1 MTWKNIIKQDLENDY
16 NISREFRYLIK
27 DIHSSIDSAIE
38 KVSRDTKTNL
48 DSRAMGQLYGT
59 YTLDISS
66 VERNVDILSEKMR
79 EASRYNNNRGVSG
92 NTPEMQT
99 IRQSGITSLETY
111 IPKYL
116 KKKYGLNFNN
126 ARISGDTMTLS

>member
-1 MTWKNIIKQDLENDY
+1 MNWKNIIKQDLENDY
-16 NISREFRYLIK
+16 NIGMEYRNMIK
-27 DIHSSIDSAIE
+27 SIHNSIDSAIKE
-38 KVSRDTKTNL
+38 VSRQTKTNL
-48 DSRAMGQLYGT
+48 DARAMGQLYGT

-66 VERNVDILSEKMR
+66 VQRGVDILREKMS
-79 EASRYNNNRGVSG
+79 EVSRRNNNMGISG
-92 NTPEMQT
+92 NTPGIQT

-126 ARISGDTMTLS
+126 ARISGNKMTLS